1 LSGDSAA
8 ILSNAVVATELES
21 DEVSSNTSSK
31 EILLLSLLNPL
42 LPNEVSTRAMCEILR
57 RLCQAAQI
65 QNPLVF
71 SSYASLGLYWVEKHQ
86 DHEPSSFVPLD
97 AALETWKVI
106 VESSATDDYA
116 TPLAHCLE
124 ALLSQALCSRDSESA
139 PFLYSLLLKSPST
152 ETVQACIRSKEAANR
167 TPSAPAT
174 VYHGSSLLSSLI
186 VADPCLFGANFLEN
200 LAQSAEKN
208 NVRHLLEEGVFD
220 EELAVLSRSK
230 ELLSTEVFA
239 RVQDAVVK
247 RALEAL
253 SVHPEMQRDT
263 HVGQNVEEGLVS
275 LLAVPGMLQAD
286 YLDAFVNRA
295 YTSLKLQTNPNSAN
309 KRWLQLSHI
318 ILCGDDRSEETLHES
333 NTKRLLSST
342 VLIRAF
348 QTLRLSLKSHFKSNT
363 SDARSASGHACLE
376 ASDRVL
382 DMTKKR
388 LSYDEA
394 MLTREGS
401 RALSDAVKAALKYG
415 LTHAVDRDSSSI
427 SERCFRLI
435 RTLLVEA
442 LDPSS
447 TLHSLK
453 NHCMLLDPSTIMTL
467 IFSHSH
473 FHEVMTSKVVEGDES
488 TGYCA
493 VLELSRLLLV
503 CTSMSRETVL
513 FESRVWNSILAAY
526 NAGTTVL
533 DITLRRLL
541 DVYAGAL
548 SDRSMVS

>member
-1 LSGDSAA
+1 M
-8 ILSNAVVATELES
+8 LSNAVDVAELES
-21 DEVSSNTSSK
+21 DGFPSISSSK
-31 EILLLSLLNPL
+31 EMLLLSLLNPL
-42 LPNEVSTRAMCEILR
+42 LPNEVSTRAMREILR
-57 RLCQAAQI
+57 RLCQAAKT

-71 SSYASLGLYWVEKHQ
+71 SSYASLGLYWVEKHR

-97 AALETWKVI
+97 AALEAWKVI
-106 VESSATDDYA
+106 VESSATDDYS

-124 ALLSQALCSRDSESA
+124 ALLSQVLRSHDSESA
-139 PFLYSLLLKSPST
+139 SLLYSLLLKSSST
-152 ETVQACIRSKEAANR
+152 ETVQACIRSKEAAIR
-167 TPSAPAT
+167 APSVPVT
-174 VYHGSSLLSSLI
+174 VYHGSSLLPSLI
-186 VADPCLFGANFLEN
+186 VADPFSFGASLLEN

-208 NVRHLLEEGVFD
+208 NVRHLLEEGAFD
-220 EELAVLSRSK
+220 EELAVLSRSN
-230 ELLSTEVFA
+230 ELLSTEEFV
-239 RVQDAVVK
+239 RVQDAVVE

-253 SVHPEMQRDT
+253 PVHPEMQRDT
-263 HVGQNVEEGLVS
+263 PVGRNVEEGLVS

-295 YTSLKLQTNPNSAN
+295 YTSLNHQTNPNSAN

-342 VLIRAF
+342 VLIRAL
-348 QTLRLSLKSHFKSNT
+348 QTLRLSLKRHFKSHT

-394 MLTREGS
+394 MLTRKGS
-401 RALSDAVKAALKYG
+401 RALTDAIKAALKYG
-415 LTHAVDRDSSSI
+415 LTHAVDQDSSSI

-435 RTLLVEA
+435 RTLLVKA
-442 LDPSS
+442 LDSAS

-473 FHEVMTSKVVEGDES
+473 FHEVMNSKVVEGEES
-488 TGYCA
+488 TGYGA

-548 SDRSMVS
+548 SDRSLVS